1 MQTPWGSEV
10 YDLSG
15 LAPSNSKSEQ
25 GQANDF
31 FRFILVNLLMQLL
44 MPPSASRSSD
54 TAQRTEFLKLR
65 TTSGQVGQSP
75 RVLGQAAL
83 RVGRM
88 RRPDF

>member
-1 MQTPWGSEV
+1 MESGEIGYMQTPWGSEV

-44 MPPSASRSSD
+44 MPTFR
-54 TAQRTEFLKLR
+54 LKVIR
-65 TTSGQVGQSP
+65 YGP
-75 RVLGQAAL
+75 E
-83 RVGRM
+83 
-88 RRPDF
+88 D